1 MKKEFSLLIASLLAV
16 TASAKIVRV
25 CNLASSSAQYT
36 SLQEAV
42 DAAVSGDVIF
52 VEASPN
58 SYGQVTITTPGIT
71 LRGTGYYKANS
82 GITSSTGESTLG
94 EVYIQADSV
103 KLESLVLNSAY
114 LSESVGASILRCCIQ
129 KDVELKSTVHHVTI
143 SQNYFTNRNNQN
155 IYGVRTKVNN
165 VYQYPTHAHI
175 TNNIFGRGGC
185 EYISNAYIAHNTVY
199 YSSFSSNIYN
209 SVMENNIANCSGIDG
224 STSVVNCES
233 KSISG
238 SNELAIY
245 NSEQS
250 LGLTDKGALSGD
262 NPYVLSGLPS
272 GPYFK
277 SASMGTSVPQGG
289 NISVTL
295 DIQIQK

>member
-1 MKKEFSLLIASLLAV
+1 MKKGISLLIAALLAV

-42 DAAVSGDVIF
+42 DAAERGDVIF

-58 SYGQVTITTPGIT
+58 SYGKVTITTPGIT
-71 LRGTGYYKANS
+71 LRGTGYNKANC

-94 EVYIQADSV
+94 VVYIQADSV
-103 KLESLVLNSAY
+103 KLESLILSDAY

-129 KDVELKSTVHHVTI
+129 GSVELKSTVHYVTI
-143 SQNYFTNRNNQN
+143 SQNYFTNTTYQN
-155 IYGVRTKVNN
+155 IYGARTTVNN

-175 TNNIFGRGGC
+175 TNNIFGNASC
-185 EYISNAYIAHNTVY
+185 QYLSNAYIAHNTVY
-199 YSSFSSNIYN
+199 YYDFSNRIYN
-209 SVMENNIANCSGIDG
+209 SVMENNIADCSVDG
-224 STSVVNCES
+224 STSVVNCEWTT
-233 KSISG
+233 ING
-238 SNELAIY
+238 NNELTRY